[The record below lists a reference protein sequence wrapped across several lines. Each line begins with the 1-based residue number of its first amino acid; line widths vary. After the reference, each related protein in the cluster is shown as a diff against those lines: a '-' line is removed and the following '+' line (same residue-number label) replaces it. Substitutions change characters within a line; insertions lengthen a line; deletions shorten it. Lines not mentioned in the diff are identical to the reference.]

1 MEVILLDRVQ
11 NLGEIGDT
19 VRVKPGYGRNFL
31 LPQGKALRATKDNAA
46 VFEARKA
53 ELLKHAAES
62 EASAKMRGEALAK
75 LAEVTITQRA
85 ADEGK
90 LYGSVGPREVAE
102 AITAAGIEVD
112 KGEVVMPEGQI
123 REVGEHEVSIHLY
136 AELEQTIVVKV
147 VADE

>member
-19 VRVKPGYGRNFL
+19 VRVKPGYGRNYL

-53 ELLKHAAES
+53 ELLKQAAES
-62 EASAKMRGEALAK
+62 EAAAKIRGEALAK
-75 LAEVTITQRA
+75 LGEVTVTQRA
-85 ADEGK
+85 SDEGK
-90 LYGSVGPREVAE
+90 LYGSVGPREIAD

-112 KGEVVMPEGQI
+112 KGEVVMPEGPV
-123 REVGEHEVSIHLY
+123 REVGESEVLIHLY
-136 AELEQTIVVKV
+136 AEMEQAVLVKV
-147 VADE
+147 VAEE